1 LSDDFSGHAGGDNRM
16 VEQLLDMVREGT
28 EPNRSMT
35 TLDKS
40 LESHYIALAAE
51 QSRIS
56 GGKLIRLEDIR

>member
-1 LSDDFSGHAGGDNRM
+1 M

-56 GGKLIRLEDIR
+56 GGKLILLEDIR